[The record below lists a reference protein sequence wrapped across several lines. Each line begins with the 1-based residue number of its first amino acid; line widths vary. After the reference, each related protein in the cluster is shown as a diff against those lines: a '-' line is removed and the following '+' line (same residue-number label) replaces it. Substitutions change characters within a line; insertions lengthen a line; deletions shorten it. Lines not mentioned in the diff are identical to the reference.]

1 MAKGINKLKEILY
14 GSQNFDSGDI
24 TGDITKDLIDFSK
37 AGQQAPGGTNDPGS
51 TVDPKSVPS
60 EVEPEDMPKI
70 KPKIK
75 SMVLTNVSQYDIK
88 KLRLP
93 INLNAYLEDPVAY
106 VTNRVWNYDL
116 KNTNNIEFGYRLPS
130 DIDVNKK
137 TVEFLAE
144 LFTFNEKVKSAFKT
158 LALIKENKPI
168 QFFGAKIKPEQA
180 APILNKNFDN
190 VFRMQFSLLVKD
202 FLKKQF
208 PNLNLEILEFAD
220 FPSLPFV
227 KLSENVK
234 EALKLIHNEPF
245 LWFWINQIFAQNV
258 QLMAVDAFKF
268 NVDKTNVTSLNFAAY
283 FLSQRFSADAKN
295 SYYDKYLESLKA
307 SFSGT
312 VTDLP
317 FDLKLSQLVK
327 GKTFVNKNN
336 YLNKNKSTVQNT
348 LAVNY
353 PDSPFFSY
361 NQENFQK
368 DEKSALPTAKQLKKC
383 KDDKIGKEETGLR
396 LFYKEGND
404 DILDK
409 DVPGP
414 LGCDTNTLSW
424 DSAENILFDGD
435 SLDTTK
441 QRVNLSLPYYNS
453 LRVAYKN
460 DIPDNLD
467 VYKFL
472 LNEAQKKRV
481 LGLPKKDIDAFKG
494 FNTLLI
500 KDELIN
506 ETDILTDN
514 SLVSLEDSLR
524 SIILFNKYSA
534 SDPSWGVTKFLKALP
549 KNINQQLLFSRNAA
563 LYPFLGYY
571 NIGFVVEKRSANNLI
586 QKFWINPVVFF
597 PNSSSNFDNIF
608 RVNDSQV
615 KYGKTYTYSLRQ
627 YMISNQVEYQ
637 YGTVVSTKQGIGST
651 TEYVFLPKYQNVKF
665 SNKIEIKDLNTID
678 SGFSFVDLPPRE
690 IFLQV
695 YPKRG
700 VNNEALFLFSEY
712 SSEGLVE
719 ERIIPKQ
726 FWPEDKS
733 WQKAKDYYLKS
744 INQKSINDDQV
755 FFAETSI
762 RKIKLYGTKEKPKN
776 KYGIKTLI
784 SEIDVLEKGFHE
796 ELKIEPNTKY
806 YFSATAVSATGLE
819 GPPSQ
824 VYLVEIVDDGGAVFP
839 LIEVVNFEETKKR
852 KEDKFFS
859 SKFRI
864 EPALLQQAPNPPKD
878 GIGYLNPSVFSSKD
892 ETRPQ
897 FKVRLTSKK
906 TGKKVDFNII
916 YKQDFVVNGTDE
928 GSLNLNVVTKDK
940 VLISYNSSIT
950 GAGKEIKKI
959 KEQIDELQ
967 LFLIGNIG
975 FGLDDSK
982 VLDLAGIKSIMPS
995 YAQIVFLENALATN
1009 QTNITLE
1016 DIGLVLT
1023 GKGQIQKRINDLYEF
1038 IALAYGSGAVTDEE
1052 LANKDKNLWF
1062 LTDERKGNIIES
1074 LKGISK
1080 LLEKIEKLSV

>member
-1 MAKGINKLKEILY
+1 MVEKITDIKEALFGPVDQGFGPVDQGGATPTTPQGPGI
-14 GSQNFDSGDI
+14 
-24 TGDITKDLIDFSK
+24 
-37 AGQQAPGGTNDPGS
+37 DPN
-51 TVDPKSVPS
+51 VD
-60 EVEPEDMPKI
+60 VEKPVKI
-70 KPKIK
+70 IKINPQPL
-75 SMVLTNVSQYDIK
+75 VLTNVSQYDIK

-93 INLNAYLEDPVAY
+93 TNLNAYLEDPVAY

-144 LFTFNEKVKSAFKT
+144 LFTYNEKVKSAFKT
-158 LALIKENKPI
+158 LTLIKENKPI

-258 QLMAVDAFKF
+258 QLIFKSIFKF
-268 NVDKTNVTSLNFAAY
+268 KVDKKNIMALNFAAY

-295 SYYDKYLESLKA
+295 NYYDKYLESLKA

-317 FDLKLSQLVK
+317 FDLNLSELVK

-336 YLNKNKSTVQNT
+336 YLNKNKSTVQNA

-353 PDSPFFSY
+353 PDSPFFTY
-361 NQENFQK
+361 NKENFQK
-368 DEKSALPTAKQLKKC
+368 GEKSALPTAKQLKKC

-404 DILDK
+404 NILDE
-409 DVPGP
+409 DPPGV

-424 DSAENILFDGD
+424 DLAENILFDGD

-453 LRVAYKN
+453 LRVSYKN
-460 DIPDNLD
+460 DIPENLD

-472 LNEAQKKRV
+472 LNVVQKNRPI
-481 LGLPKKDIDAFKG
+481 GLLKKDIDTFKG

-500 KDELIN
+500 KNKLIKDEN
-506 ETDILTDN
+506 ILTDK
-514 SLVSLEDSLR
+514 SLAALEDNPKSQ
-524 SIILFNKYSA
+524 ILLKNYSV
-534 SDPSWGVTKFLKALP
+534 SDTSWGTAKFLKALP
-549 KNINQQLLFSRNAA
+549 KSSELLFSEPP
-563 LYPFLGYY
+563 LYPFLGHY
-571 NIGFVVEKRSANNLI
+571 NIGFVLEKRILNNLI

-597 PNSSSNFDNIF
+597 PNSNNNFDNIF
-608 RVNDSQV
+608 RVNDSQL
-615 KYGKTYTYSLRQ
+615 KYGQSYTYSLRQ
-627 YMISNQVEYQ
+627 YISTNEVKYQ
-637 YGTVVSTKQGIGST
+637 YKSVEKIKQTTGVDA
-651 TEYVFLPKYQNVKF
+651 TEYAYISLYQDIKF

-678 SGFSFVDLPPRE
+678 TGISFVDLPPRDV
-690 IFLQV
+690 FLQV
-695 YPKRG
+695 YPRRG

-744 INQKSINDDQV
+744 INQKSTNDDQV
-755 FFAETSI
+755 FFAETAI

-839 LIEVVNFEETKKR
+839 LIKVINFEVTKKR

-892 ETRPQ
+892 EARPQ

-916 YKQDFVVNGTDE
+916 YKQSFVVNGTDE

-950 GAGKEIKKI
+950 GASKETKKT

-967 LFLIGNIG
+967 IFIIGNVG
-975 FGLDDSK
+975 FGLDESK
-982 VLDLAGIKSIMPS
+982 VLSITFLKSEIIPA
-995 YAQIVFLENALATN
+995 YAEIVLLENALATN
-1009 QTNITLE
+1009 QETVTLE
-1016 DIGLVLT
+1016 NSGLILT
-1023 GKGQIQKRINDLYEF
+1023 GKGEIEKRINDLYEF
-1038 IALAYGSGAVTDEE
+1038 IALAYGSQQAVTDKV
-1052 LANKDKNLWF
+1052 LAEKDKNLWL
-1062 LTDERKGNIIES
+1062 LTDERKGNIIDS